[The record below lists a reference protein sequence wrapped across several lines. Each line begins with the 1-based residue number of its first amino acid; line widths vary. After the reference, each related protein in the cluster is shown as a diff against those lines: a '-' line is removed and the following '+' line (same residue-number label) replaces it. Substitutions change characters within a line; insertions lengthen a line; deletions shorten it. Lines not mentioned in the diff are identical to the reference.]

1 MPGIGGDMHKNWGE
15 VTMVDPDKLYKLFQ
29 IIDDIGV
36 YHEWSEEYGELSIK
50 AEDVWITFTTAP
62 GDKADDNA
70 YADAQRVADMYWR
83 Q

>member
-1 MPGIGGDMHKNWGE
+1 MTHKNWGE
-15 VTMVDPDKLYKLFQ
+15 VTMVDPDKLYKLYE

-36 YHEWSEEYGELSIK
+36 HHDWSADNGELSIK
-50 AEDVWITFTTAP
+50 AEGVWITFT
-62 GDKADDNA
+62 ADPRIMKEIEDDNNA